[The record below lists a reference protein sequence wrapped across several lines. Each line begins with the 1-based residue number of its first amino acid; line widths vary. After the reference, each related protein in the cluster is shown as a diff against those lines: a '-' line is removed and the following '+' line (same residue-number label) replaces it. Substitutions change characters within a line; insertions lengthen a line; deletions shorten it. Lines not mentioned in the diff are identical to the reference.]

1 MFNMK
6 KLINNPTHVVDEM
19 IEGYVKAFPK
29 HVKLLPENKR
39 SIVTAKETRPEKV
52 GVLIGGGS
60 GHEPAF
66 MGYVGD
72 GMADGVAVGNI
83 FASPPPDPI
92 LEVTKEID
100 KGAGVVYIYG
110 NYAGDVMNFGMA
122 AELADLEYGTNI
134 GTVLVTDDVASAPK
148 EEKEKRR
155 GIAGEFFVTKA
166 AGAAAD
172 KGYSLDDVV
181 SVAKKAN
188 EYTRTMGVGLT
199 PCSLPQ
205 TGKPSFEL
213 EANEMEIGLGHH
225 GEPGIEKGEL
235 QPADRVADRLVQE
248 ILNDMPIGSG
258 EKVAVLVNGLGSTT
272 QMELYIMFRRVEQIL
287 SEKGIEIHRS
297 YVGSYSTSLEMGGCS
312 VTITKLDDEL
322 MELVDYPADCP
333 MYVQR

>member
-1 MFNMK
+1 MK
-6 KLINNPTHVVDEM
+6 KLINNPTNVVDEM
-19 IEGYVKAFPK
+19 IEGYVKAFPQY
-29 HVKLLPENKR
+29 VKQLPENKR
-39 SIVTAKETRPEKV
+39 SLVTAKETRQGKV
-52 GVLIGGGS
+52 GILIGGGS

-92 LEVTKEID
+92 VEATRVID
-100 KGAGVVYIYG
+100 KGAGVVYVYG

-122 AELADLEYGTNI
+122 AELVDLEYGTRV
-134 GTVLVTDDVASAPK
+134 GMVLVTDDVASAPK
-148 EEKEKRR
+148 EESHKRR

-172 KGYSLDDVV
+172 KGYDLEEVV
-181 SVAKKAN
+181 RVAKKAN
-188 EYTRTMGVGLT
+188 DYTRTMGVGLT

-213 EANEMEIGLGHH
+213 EENEMEIGLGHH

-235 QPADRVADRLVQE
+235 QQADQVADRLVAD
-248 ILNDMPIGSG
+248 ILADIPLEAGD
-258 EKVAVLVNGLGSTT
+258 KVAVLVNGLGSTT
-272 QMELYIMFRRVEQIL
+272 RMELYIMFRRVEQIL
-287 SEKGIEIHRS
+287 SEKGIDIHRS
-297 YVGSYSTSLEMGGCS
+297 YVGDYSTSLEMGGCS
-312 VTITKLDDEL
+312 VSVLKLDDEL
-322 MELVDYPADCP
+322 TEFVDHPADCP

>member
-1 MFNMK
+1 MK
-6 KLINNPTHVVDEM
+6 KLINNPNHVVDEM
-19 IEGYVKAFPK
+19 IEGYVKAYPQY
-29 HVKLLPENKR
+29 VKQLPENKR
-39 SIVTAKETRPEKV
+39 SLVTAKETREGKV

-92 LEVTKEID
+92 LEVTKTID
-100 KGAGVVYIYG
+100 KGAGVVYVYG

-122 AELADLEYGTNI
+122 ADLADLEYGTRV
-134 GTVLVTDDVASAPK
+134 GMVLVTDDVASAPK
-148 EEKEKRR
+148 EEIEKRR

-166 AGAAAD
+166 AGAAAE
-172 KGYSLDDVV
+172 KGYDLEEVV
-181 SVAKKAN
+181 RVAKKAN
-188 EYTRTMGVGLT
+188 DYTRTMGVGLT

-213 EANEMEIGLGHH
+213 EGNEMEIGLGHH

-235 QPADRVADRLVQE
+235 QPADQVADRLVND
-248 ILNDMPIGSG
+248 ILADMPLEKG

-272 QMELYIMFRRVEQIL
+272 RMELYIMFRRVEQIL
-287 SEKGIEIHRS
+287 TEKGIDIHRS
-297 YVGSYSTSLEMGGCS
+297 YVGDYSTSLEMGGCS
-312 VTITKLDDEL
+312 VTLIKLDDEL
-322 MELVDYPADCP
+322 TELVDHPADCP
-333 MYVQR
+333 MYVQK

>member
-1 MFNMK
+1 MK
-6 KLINNPTHVVDEM
+6 KLINNPNNVVDEM
-19 IEGYVKAFPK
+19 IDGYVKAYPEYIK
-29 HVKLLPENKR
+29 QLPENKR
-39 SIVTAKETRPEKV
+39 SLVTAKETREGKV

-92 LEVTKEID
+92 VEATRTID
-100 KGAGVVYIYG
+100 KGNGVVYVYG

-122 AELADLEYGTNI
+122 AELADLEYGTQV
-134 GTVLVTDDVASAPK
+134 GMVLVTDDVASAPK
-148 EEKEKRR
+148 EESEKRR
-155 GIAGEFFVTKA
+155 GIAGEFFVTKV
-166 AGAAAD
+166 AGAAAE
-172 KGYSLDDVV
+172 KGYNLEEVV
-181 SVAKKAN
+181 RVAKKAN

-213 EANEMEIGLGHH
+213 EENEMEIGLGHH

-235 QPADRVADRLVQE
+235 QAADQVADRLVQD
-248 ILNDMPIGSG
+248 ILADMPVEKD
-258 EKVAVLVNGLGSTT
+258 EKVSVLVNGLGSTT
-272 QMELYIMFRRVEQIL
+272 RMELFIVFRRVEQIL

-297 YVGSYSTSLEMGGCS
+297 YVGDYSTSLEMGGCS
-312 VTITKLDDEL
+312 VTLIKLDDEL
-322 MELVDYPADCP
+322 MELVDHPADCP